1 MLEFKSVYSAEE
13 AIFGERLSDGIR
25 EAQHQKNISDLRFY
39 KWYLENRRADESW
52 SEMLKGLVAYMN
64 DMEERAKT
72 EELDDI
78 DSETL
83 EAWKTLL
90 AEGPIGLTI
99 GQFDED
105 EEDESLE

>member
-13 AIFGERLSDGIR
+13 AIFGDRLSDGIR
-25 EAQHQKNISDLRFY
+25 EAQHRKNISDLRFY
-39 KWYLENRRADESW
+39 KWYLENRGTDESW
-52 SEMLKGLVAYMN
+52 SELLQGLVAYMN

-83 EAWKTLL
+83 KSWRILL
-90 AEGPIGLTI
+90 EEGPMGLAFS
-99 GQFDED
+99 QFN
-105 EEDESLE
+105 EEEEPSE

>member
-25 EAQHQKNISDLRFY
+25 EAQHRKNISDLRFY
-39 KWYLENRRADESW
+39 KWYLENRSADESW
-52 SEMLKGLVAYMN
+52 SEMLQGLVAYMN

-78 DSETL
+78 DAETL
-83 EAWKTLL
+83 KNWRILL
-90 AEGPIGLTI
+90 EEGPMGLAFSR
-99 GQFDED
+99 FDD
-105 EEDESLE
+105 EDESLE

>member
-25 EAQHQKNISDLRFY
+25 EAQHRKNISDLRFY
-39 KWYLENRRADESW
+39 KWYLENRGTDESW
-52 SEMLKGLVAYMN
+52 SEMLQGLVSYMN

-83 EAWKTLL
+83 KGWKILL
-90 AEGPIGLTI
+90 EEGPMSLAFS
-99 GQFDED
+99 QFN

>member
-25 EAQHQKNISDLRFY
+25 EAQHRKNISDLRFY
-39 KWYLENRRADESW
+39 KWYLENRGTDESW
-52 SEMLKGLVAYMN
+52 SEMLQGLVAYMN
-64 DMEERAKT
+64 DMERRSKT

-78 DSETL
+78 DSDTL

-90 AEGPIGLTI
+90 EKGPMGLAFS
-99 GQFDED
+99 QFND
-105 EEDESLE
+105 EEPSE

>member
-25 EAQHQKNISDLRFY
+25 EAQHRKNISDLRFY
-39 KWYLENRRADESW
+39 KWYLENRGTDESW
-52 SEMLKGLVAYMN
+52 SELLQGLVAYMN

-90 AEGPIGLTI
+90 AEGPMGLAFS
-99 GQFDED
+99 QFNKEDDEL
-105 EEDESLE
+105 LE